1 MQRIK
6 LKLGSV
12 ELEVELFDTP
22 TAKAIYNQAPFRSL
36 ARTWGEEVYFSAP
49 VEVSKEPD
57 ARDVVEPGEIA
68 YWVEGQ
74 CIAIGYGRTPISHG
88 EEVRLAAKT
97 NIWGQSLTDVK
108 LLSKAKDGDPVSVE
122 IFGDSIHSE

>member
-49 VEVSKEPD
+49 LEVSKEPD

-74 CIAIGYGRTPISHG
+74 CIAIGYGRTPISQG
-88 EEVRLAAKT
+88 EEIRLAAKT
-97 NIWGQSLTDVK
+97 NIWAKALGDVK
-108 LLSKAKDGDPVSVE
+108 QLKTIKDGDPIQVE
-122 IFGDSIHSE
+122 KV